1 MDTPIPEIVL
11 EARHISKQFPGVL
24 ALNDVGF
31 KVYAGKVNAIVGEN
45 GAGKSTLMNILSGVY
60 PDYQGELLLCGK
72 FVRFSGTADAQ
83 RQGIAMIHQELN
95 LIPYLDI
102 TQNVFLGREPLNT
115 LGLVDQQLM
124 KKETLALL
132 ERLHFEESP
141 DKLVIDLR
149 PGQQQLVEIAKA
161 LSLNA
166 KVLIM
171 DEPTSSLSE
180 KEAGILFR
188 LIRELTENRVG
199 VVYITHKMD
208 EIALLADYVT
218 VLRDGCFIEACPL
231 DQTTVEELVHKMVGR
246 ERKDFFIKR
255 QHSPGKCLLEVKDLC
270 LRDTLHAGK
279 YRLKNIG
286 FKVHAGEVL
295 GIYGLMGAGRTD
307 LMEALFGLYGNKIEG
322 NLFIEGRQLRLKNTN
337 DAVAEGLALIPED
350 RKSEGL
356 IPEMSIEQ
364 NITLASLKD
373 FLKYG
378 LLWLKKERTKAEEMR
393 DRLKVK
399 SYSGKQLA
407 SQLSGGNQQKVVLS
421 KWLLTKPKI
430 ILLDEPTR
438 GIDIH
443 SKNEIYKLM
452 DDLAAQGMAIVVVS
466 SELPEIMAIS
476 DRIICLCAGRLS
488 GHFERNEFSEE
499 ALLKA
504 ALPDKV

>member
-1 MDTPIPEIVL
+1 MEKSDPEIVL

-24 ALNDVGF
+24 ALDDVSL

-60 PDYQGELLLCGK
+60 PDYQGEVLLCGRP
-72 FVRFSGTADAQ
+72 VRFSGTADAQ

-102 TQNVFLGREPLNT
+102 TQNIFLGREPLNN
-115 LGLVDQQLM
+115 LGLIDHNKM
-124 KKETLALL
+124 KRETLDLL
-132 ERLHFEESP
+132 ERLHFDESP
-141 DKLVIDLR
+141 ESLINDLR
-149 PGQQQLVEIAKA
+149 PGQQQIVEIAKA

-166 KVLIM
+166 RVLIM

-188 LIRELTENRVG
+188 LIRELLENKVG

-208 EIALLADYVT
+208 EITLLADYVT

-231 DQTTVEELVHKMVGR
+231 EQTSVDELVRKMVGR
-246 ERKDFFIKR
+246 ERKDFFTKKQR
-255 QHSPGKCLLEVKDLC
+255 RPGKCMLEVRDLC
-270 LRDTLHAGK
+270 LRDALHDGK
-279 YRLKNIG
+279 YRLKDIS
-286 FKVHAGEVL
+286 FEVYSGEVL

-307 LMEALFGLYGNKIEG
+307 LMEALFGYYGRKLEG
-322 NLFIEGRQLRLKNTN
+322 QVSIEGRQVQLNSTNT
-337 DAVAEGLALIPED
+337 AVAEGLALIPED

-356 IPEMSIEQ
+356 ILDMSIEQ
-364 NITLASLKD
+364 NTTLASLKD

-378 LLWLKKERTKAEEMR
+378 LLSFKKERTKAEEMR
-393 DRLKVK
+393 SKLKVK
-399 SYSGKQLA
+399 SYSGQQLA

-421 KWLLTKPKI
+421 KWLLTNPKI

-438 GIDIH
+438 GIDIR
-443 SKNEIYKLM
+443 SKNEIYELM
-452 DDLAAQGMAIVVVS
+452 DDLAGQGLAIVMVS
-466 SELPEIMAIS
+466 SELPEILAVS
-476 DRIICLCAGRLS
+476 DRIICLCEGRIS
-488 GHFERNEFSEE
+488 GRFERDEFSGE

-504 ALPDKV
+504 ALPDKA